1 MPGEVLAR
9 FRENKRGEAPVNC
22 TLCLQWLGMDEHT
35 SFVEAEVNRRY
46 EICCRSANSF
56 IVYQKLLLRPI
67 KPLLC
72 CDMGLD
78 RKLKKEGKP

>member
-35 SFVEAEVNRRY
+35 SFVEAEVNGEGMKFAADPPILSLFIRSS
-46 EICCRSANSF
+46 CC
-56 IVYQKLLLRPI
+56 V
-67 KPLLC
+67 PLSPYC
-72 CDMGLD
+72 AVIWGWT
-78 RKLKKEGKP
+78 ES